1 MTIYQSLLDKLHRG
15 KSPYTGFPEREWD
28 GAWYGDPG
36 AQRNIFR
43 QAIDKAKPGLIIEVG
58 SFVGES
64 AIFMAEYLQA
74 IGRDSAILCVDTFYG
89 GVDHYKGAPEK
100 INMHFG
106 RPDLYY
112 RFVSNVIQRGQ
123 QDRIVPLALDS
134 VNAARLLKTMGIVP
148 QMVYVDASHE
158 AGDVLQDLIAY
169 WHMLEPGGVM
179 LVDDLSAHFPAV
191 VKDWD
196 AFLSLYH
203 LKPFAMEGEKGMLV
217 K

>member
-15 KSPYTGFPEREWD
+15 KSPYIGFPVNEWA
-28 GAWYGDPG
+28 GAWYGDHG
-36 AQRNIFR
+36 AMRHIFK
-43 QAIDKAKPGLIIEVG
+43 QAIDKANPGLIIEVG

-74 IGRDSAILCVDTFYG
+74 TGKDAAILCVDTWYG

-134 VNAARLLKTMGIVP
+134 INAARLLKALGITAKLI
-148 QMVYVDASHE
+148 YVDGSHE
-158 AGDVLQDLIAY
+158 PGDALKDMIAY
-169 WHMLEPGGVM
+169 WQLLEPGGVM
-179 LVDDLSAHFPAV
+179 LVDDLSDWFPGV
-191 VKDWD
+191 VQDWHNFLD
-196 AFLSLYH
+196 AFG